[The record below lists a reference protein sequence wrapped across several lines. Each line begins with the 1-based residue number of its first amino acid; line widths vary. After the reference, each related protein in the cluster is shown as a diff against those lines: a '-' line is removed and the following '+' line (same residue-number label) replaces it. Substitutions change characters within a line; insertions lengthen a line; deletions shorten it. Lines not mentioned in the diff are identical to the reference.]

1 MSSRRPVE
9 WMGSSLKDIRGF
21 PEEVKDVLG
30 FAIGLAQ
37 EGGKHPNAKP
47 LAGDKAFKSRGVLEV
62 VADFDGSTY
71 RAVYTVRFAAAIY
84 VLDEFQKKS
93 KKGIAT
99 PRADM
104 ERIKMRLSTAQ
115 AHYDASHGAEKAR

>member
-37 EGGKHPNAKP
+37 QGGKHPNAKP

-71 RAVYTVRFAAAIY
+71 RAVYTVRFAAAILCPGR
-84 VLDEFQKKS
+84 VPEEVQE
-93 KKGIAT
+93 GH
-99 PRADM
+99 R
-104 ERIKMRLSTAQ
+104 
-115 AHYDASHGAEKAR
+115 H

>member
-1 MSSRRPVE
+1 
-9 WMGSSLKDIRGF
+9 MGSSLKNIRGF

-37 EGGKHPNAKP
+37 DGGRHPNAKP
-47 LAGDKAFKSRGVLEV
+47 LTGDKAFKSRGVLEV

-71 RAVYTVRFAAAIY
+71 RAVYTVGFAAAIY
-84 VLDEFQKKS
+84 VLDVFQKKS

-104 ERIKMRLSTAQ
+104 ERIKMRLSSAQ
-115 AHYDASHGAEKAR
+115 AHYDASHGAGKAK

>member
-1 MSSRRPVE
+1 
-9 WMGSSLKDIRGF
+9 MGSSLKDIRGF

-47 LAGDKAFKSRGVLEV
+47 LTGDKAFKSRGVLEV

-84 VLDEFQKKS
+84 SWTSSRRSPRRASPRRGPTWSAS
-93 KKGIAT
+93 KC
-99 PRADM
+99 D
-104 ERIKMRLSTAQ
+104 
-115 AHYDASHGAEKAR
+115 

>member
-47 LAGDKAFKSRGVLEV
+47 LAGDKAFNPEVCSKSWLT
-62 VADFDGSTY
+62 STGA
-71 RAVYTVRFAAAIY
+71 RTAQCTLSVSPPRFMSWTSSRRR
-84 VLDEFQKKS
+84 S

>member
-37 EGGKHPNAKP
+37 
-47 LAGDKAFKSRGVLEV
+47 DKAFKSRGVLEV
-62 VADFDGSTY
+62 VADFDWSTY

>member
-1 MSSRRPVE
+1 
-9 WMGSSLKDIRGF
+9 MGSSLKDIRGF

-37 EGGKHPNAKP
+37 DGGKHPNAKP

-84 VLDEFQKKS
+84 VLDVFQKKS

-115 AHYDASHGAEKAR
+115 AHYEASHGAGKAR

>member
-84 VLDEFQKKS
+84 VLDEFQKKVQE
-93 KKGIAT
+93 GHRHAAG
-99 PRADM
+99 R
-104 ERIKMRLSTAQ
+104 
-115 AHYDASHGAEKAR
+115 HGAHQNAIEHRASAL

>member
-62 VADFDGSTY
+62 VANFDGSTY

-84 VLDEFQKKS
+84 VLDAFQKKS
-93 KKGIAT
+93 RRAS
-99 PRADM
+99 PR
-104 ERIKMRLSTAQ
+104 RGPTWS
-115 AHYDASHGAEKAR
+115 ASRCD